1 MLASWIAKS
10 MAGEL
15 SEEEQR
21 LLDAWRMASEQNH
34 RLYDRIMSREERELK
49 QEHFKVFDRVEGWQ
63 GYTKKLQATRKKV
76 MYWRVLLRYA
86 AILLIPL
93 GAVIY
98 GIFHSEQEPVSLA
111 DLNIIKPGGTV
122 QS

>member
-1 MLASWIAKS
+1 MERMNKNNKKWMDDPFLLASWIAKS

-63 GYTKKLQATRKKV
+63 DTRKSCKQQ
-76 MYWRVLLRYA
+76 
-86 AILLIPL
+86 
-93 GAVIY
+93 G
-98 GIFHSEQEPVSLA
+98 
-111 DLNIIKPGGTV
+111 KK
-122 QS
+122 